1 MPLARTVARRFAKWA
16 IPKLE
21 SFVRLGKP
29 IVSLTYLRREPP
41 KVLNL
46 IYRIDIVN
54 PVPEDV
60 AKQELTYTLDG
71 GAPIVQP
78 VLSGDLVK
86 FPESAHVVGFVT
98 AFDAVGNAGEPS
110 DLFDFIAAVPDTTG
124 PGKPT
129 VVFTFVGTEE
139 VPVEPTPE

>member
-1 MPLARTVARRFAKWA
+1 MPGRSVLRKLARWA

-21 SFVRLGKP
+21 SLSRLGKP
-29 IVSLTYLRREPP
+29 IVSLTYLDLEPP
-41 KVLNL
+41 QVLNL

-98 AFDAVGNAGEPS
+98 AFDAIGNAGEPS
-110 DLFDFIAAVPDTTG
+110 DLFDFTATVPDVTG

-129 VVFTFVGTEE
+129 VTFTFVGTEA
-139 VPVEPTPE
+139 VTA